1 VGAYTVPEEGFIPG
15 AQIATSKDDGSG
27 NGFTEGHT
35 VKFRVWKED
44 LETDIDADIFVF
56 TDVISGNTVPQ
67 VFTALSGV
75 NVEIGVQ
82 PPSSPSSF
90 SANGNSNHVNLSWS
104 TPSVGNY
111 SVYTDGS
118 PSQAIFYRL
127 SRESVLLTEDYQ
139 SNSFTDTNLSNNTLY
154 DYELESYSVVGA
166 ASSVF
171 DDALTLPGTPEF
183 TENVPDFNEVTLNW
197 TDADDTGNDG
207 DITYTLERQWSA
219 DEGSYSA
226 TLVSSY
232 AEQLPSSAD
241 HWRSRVYVI
250 SPSFP
255 VSSASVQFRV
265 TSLKS
270 GTFSVNSGVPGN
282 VKASSNTLLAAPT
295 TE

>member
-1 VGAYTVPEEGFIPG
+1 MGSEMCIRDRYPGKAYLVKVSSNATLTLNEGDGRVSSMFMAQQAGRVNTSSRDRTGHFEPVWEGTPFTPMAFVLDAAQWNYLGLEPGDEVGIFDGTMCVGAYTVPEEGFIPG

-111 SVYTDGS
+111 
-118 PSQAIFYRL
+118 L
-127 SRESVLLTEDYQ
+127 SL
-139 SNSFTDTNLSNNTLY
+139 
-154 DYELESYSVVGA
+154 
-166 ASSVF
+166 
-171 DDALTLPGTPEF
+171 
-183 TENVPDFNEVTLNW
+183 
-197 TDADDTGNDG
+197 
-207 DITYTLERQWSA
+207 I
-219 DEGSYSA
+219 
-226 TLVSSY
+226 
-232 AEQLPSSAD
+232 
-241 HWRSRVYVI
+241 HI
-250 SPSFP
+250 
-255 VSSASVQFRV
+255 
-265 TSLKS
+265 
-270 GTFSVNSGVPGN
+270 
-282 VKASSNTLLAAPT
+282 
-295 TE
+295 